1 MTAAAPQMVRRS
13 YAYRIYPTSWQQ
25 GELDRQLQLCCDLYV
40 AAREQRMRVWR
51 DLLLKPEGSVIAAD
65 RGRL

>member
-1 MTAAAPQMVRRS
+1 MTAAAPQMLRRN

-25 GELDRQLQLCCDLYV
+25 GELDRQLLCCDRYN
-40 AAREQRMRVWR
+40 AALEPRTRMWR
-51 DLLLKPEGSVIAAD
+51 DLLLKPDGTVIAAD